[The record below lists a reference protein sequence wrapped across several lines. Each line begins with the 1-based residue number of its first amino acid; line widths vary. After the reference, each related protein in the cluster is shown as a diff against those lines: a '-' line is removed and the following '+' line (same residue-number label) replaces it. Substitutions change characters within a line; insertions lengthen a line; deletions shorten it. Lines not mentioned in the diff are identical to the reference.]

1 MVGVIDVF
9 EQSNLHFSHGGS
21 PTGSFFVLDIQN
33 VPINGVLCSQDN
45 LNNKLSDV
53 ILLDWDVIIKYGRGL
68 ERKIIVGDKV
78 DDLLGELSVF
88 DSIGT

>member
-1 MVGVIDVF
+1 M
-9 EQSNLHFSHGGS
+9 L
-21 PTGSFFVLDIQN
+21 
-33 VPINGVLCSQDN
+33 
-45 LNNKLSDV
+45 
-53 ILLDWDVIIKYGRGL
+53 LLDWAVLIKYGRGL

>member
-1 MVGVIDVF
+1 MID
-9 EQSNLHFSHGGS
+9 
-21 PTGSFFVLDIQN
+21 
-33 VPINGVLCSQDN
+33 GVLGIQDN
-45 LNNKLSDV
+45 LSNKLSNV
-53 ILLDWDVIIKYGRGL
+53 LLLYWDVIENYRGRL